1 MSEALFGLGG
11 LRCYVAGRMKPIV
24 LIPLCI
30 AFVTHFAGEASGEKG
45 LASFYWHG
53 QMTASGEK
61 FNPNAMT
68 CAHKTRPF
76 GQFVTVTWGDKSI
89 VCRINDRGPYIK
101 GRVIDLSLAAA
112 RALGMTGRGVVPVEV
127 TD

>member
-1 MSEALFGLGG
+1 
-11 LRCYVAGRMKPIV
+11 MKLIA

-30 AFVTHFAGEASGEKG
+30 TFVAHFSTEACAESG

-53 QMTASGEK
+53 QMTASGER
-61 FNPNAMT
+61 FNPEAMT

-76 GQFVTVTWGDKSI
+76 GQHVTVTWGDKSI
-89 VCRINDRGPYIK
+89 VCRINDRGPYVK
-101 GRVIDLSLAAA
+101 GRVIDMSLAAA